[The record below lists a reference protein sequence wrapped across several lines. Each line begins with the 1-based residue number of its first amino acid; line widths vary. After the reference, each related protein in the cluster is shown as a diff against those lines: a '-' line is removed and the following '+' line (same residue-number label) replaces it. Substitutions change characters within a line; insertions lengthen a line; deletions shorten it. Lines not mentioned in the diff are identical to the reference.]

1 MAFLDAVES
10 APDIE
15 MHSLMIIRHGQVVAE
30 GWWSPYTPEQVH
42 LLYSLSKSF
51 TSTAAAFAVDEGLLD
66 LDATVLSYFPEFDAE
81 ITDPGSRSM
90 LIRHVAA
97 MASGHLEETIERARA
112 LDPAE
117 PVRGFL
123 LIPPDRPPGTV
134 FAYNQPCTY
143 SLAAIIQRQSGQTL
157 IDYLRPRLFDPLGID
172 RAGWQQ
178 YPDGRDIGFSGLHAT
193 TDAIARLGLLYL
205 QRGIW
210 NGTRLLSEE
219 WVAEATRVQVD
230 NPNEPQPDWRQG
242 YGFQFWMA
250 RHGYRGDGAYGQFCV
265 VLPEQDVVIATTA
278 ATENMQGILDAAWAH
293 LLPAMTDSTVDPSP
307 VAGELTDRL
316 SGLRLEPLQ
325 AQAAPA
331 SSAQAWA
338 EASFGPAGGRCEA
351 QRTLTGVR
359 LGRDGDGWRLTL
371 TEDPDTL
378 SATVGTGDWS
388 TNLTETDHGETGVP
402 LAVSGGWTDEDTFAA
417 EVIFLETPHRLK
429 LTCSLSDGTFQADW
443 VTVPLRAGRLSELRM
458 PR

>member
-1 MAFLDAVES
+1 M
-10 APDIE
+10 
-15 MHSLMIIRHGQVVAE
+15 
-30 GWWSPYTPEQVH
+30 
-42 LLYSLSKSF
+42 
-51 TSTAAAFAVDEGLLD
+51 
-66 LDATVLSYFPEFDAE
+66 
-81 ITDPGSRSM
+81 
-90 LIRHVAA
+90 
-97 MASGHLEETIERARA
+97 
-112 LDPAE
+112 
-117 PVRGFL
+117 
-123 LIPPDRPPGTV
+123 
-134 FAYNQPCTY
+134 
-143 SLAAIIQRQSGQTL
+143 
-157 IDYLRPRLFDPLGID
+157 
-172 RAGWQQ
+172 
-178 YPDGRDIGFSGLHAT
+178 
-193 TDAIARLGLLYL
+193 
-205 QRGIW
+205 
-210 NGTRLLSEE
+210 
-219 WVAEATRVQVD
+219 AEATRVQVD

-242 YGFQFWMA
+242 YGFQFWIA

-307 VAGELTDRL
+307 VARELTDRL
-316 SGLRLEPLQ
+316 AGLRLEPLQ

-331 SSAQAWA
+331 SSAPAWA

-371 TEDPDTL
+371 TEDPDKL
-378 SATVGTGDWS
+378 SATVGTGYWH

-417 EVIFLETPHRLK
+417 EMIFLETPHRLK